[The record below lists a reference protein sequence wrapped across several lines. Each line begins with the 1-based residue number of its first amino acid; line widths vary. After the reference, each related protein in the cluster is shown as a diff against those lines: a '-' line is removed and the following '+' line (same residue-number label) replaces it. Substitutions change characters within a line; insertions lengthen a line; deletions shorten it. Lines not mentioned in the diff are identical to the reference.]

1 MRTLA
6 SIIALMGTL
15 ALPMSEHTLSVVKHT
30 KGAFYDGIGHAPFYE
45 ATDRYNADLA
55 AFVRSVPR

>member
-6 SIIALMGTL
+6 SI
-15 ALPMSEHTLSVVKHT
+15 TLSVVKHA
-30 KGAFYDGIGHAPFYE
+30 KGAFYDGIGHAPLYE